1 MHKPTQSMISTTAY
15 TKLLVPKPHVF
26 DAWKMETCFLTSY
39 LEHLGVALLCTDMQR
54 CPSPAVCGVHLGTK
68 VHQVLHNEVLIGS
81 DSHLKGTL

>member
-1 MHKPTQSMISTTAY
+1 MWFFNRQKYQPLTIIVRCLQIHKLIAPHCS
-15 TKLLVPKPHVF
+15 LL
-26 DAWKMETCFLTSY
+26 DC